1 MKPDET
7 KASTKDSLVTVAAI
21 GVLAFIATD
30 IAHEVVGHGI
40 GLLLAGGRAGML
52 TTTKLIYPAQL
63 PAPLWRIFDLG
74 GPIGN
79 LTWAALC
86 LGLQRLIRPAAP
98 GWRLFL
104 WAGATF
110 ALFWEFGY
118 LTKCGLSGEGDAMAL
133 IAGLKPAGLWR
144 AILFVA
150 GLFLYRG
157 AIRLLAADFH
167 FVVRAAETKWQPR
180 VRRILVTLYLAGGVA
195 ACAGAM
201 LDPRGPGEILR
212 SGAASSFVAC
222 LGLGLVPKFFP
233 LYPDNSVTSRDLVP
247 RNIPLVILATMA
259 FLLFT
264 LVLGPGIQL
273 SF

>member
-1 MKPDET
+1 MNADET
-7 KASTKDSLVTVAAI
+7 QASTQDNLATVAAI

-40 GLLLAGGRAGML
+40 GLLLAGGRAGTL

-79 LTWAALC
+79 LIWAALC
-86 LGLQRLIRPAAP
+86 LVLQRLIRGAAP
-98 GWRLFL
+98 GLRLFL
-104 WAGATF
+104 WAGAMF

-118 LTKCGLSGEGDAMAL
+118 LIKCGLSGEGDAMAL
-133 IAGLKPAGLWR
+133 IEGLKPAGVWR
-144 AILFVA
+144 AILFLA

-157 AIRLLAADFH
+157 AIRFLAADFH

-180 VRRILVTLYLAGGVA
+180 LRRILWTLYLAGGAA

-201 LDPRGPGEILR
+201 LDPRGAGEILR

-233 LYPDNSVTSRDLVP
+233 LYPDKSATSRDLVP
-247 RNIPLVILATMA
+247 RNISLVILATVA
-259 FLLFT
+259 FLLFIF
-264 LVLGPGIQL
+264 VLGPGIHL
-273 SF
+273 SV